1 MLQSRATVIQSLPP
15 FRFHGFYETS
25 ISFRLTFFRAN
36 ARVKKIPSF
45 VVSNQFEFIRDP
57 PLIIIQ
63 YDRIDRIE
71 HKIRRRTKR
80 RGTVYFPF
88 FFPHIASI
96 LDTRY
101 RESNTRER
109 KKSGSNVGWRETLD
123 PSRGRRRFGKLEKD
137 YPSREMIR
145 YDSRITA
152 RFERMKERG
161 GLNWGP
167 FVDSRSTLARSNN
180 T

>member
-1 MLQSRATVIQSLPP
+1 MTRPLLLSNTTESTESNIKFAEGR
-15 FRFHGFYETS
+15 
-25 ISFRLTFFRAN
+25 N
-36 ARVKKIPSF
+36 AEG
-45 VVSNQFEFIRDP
+45 QFIF
-57 PLIIIQ
+57 L
-63 YDRIDRIE
+63 
-71 HKIRRRTKR
+71 
-80 RGTVYFPF
+80 FF
-88 FFPHIASI
+88 FFPLHIASI

-145 YDSRITA
+145 YDSRIIA
-152 RFERMKERG
+152 RFERMKERD